1 MITVHQSLKSEGV
14 KLLFV
19 LVVSQKSRA
28 DHKNCVKCSGTV
40 CLSFATY
47 FVWESFWKDA
57 LHVQSQ
63 VLSHWHVG
71 KWNVCVCSSAKTDCE
86 VVAASL
92 PDNWNCFW
100 PNPQQDC
107 AVLKSSC
114 WLVNCVQCTNLV
126 ELVVICRRMGIDCM
140 RAYCIR
146 VVGYR
151 VQKTQD
157 PGQSPGKC
165 HSKAWYAETADY
177 LFGLIRRKPRQ
188 SWARNAKWMLKLF
201 LFCWSLLYSAV
212 LQSKVDSLC
221 FCHMRL

>member
-28 DHKNCVKCSGTV
+28 DHKNCVKVFWYSLSVFCHLL
-40 CLSFATY
+40 CLRKLLEGCLACPKS
-47 FVWESFWKDA
+47 E
-57 LHVQSQ
+57 

-86 VVAASL
+86 VVAALL

-114 WLVNCVQCTNLV
+114 WLVNCVQGTNLV
-126 ELVVICRRMGIDCM
+126 ELVVICRRMGIDCVQ
-140 RAYCIR
+140 AYCIR

-157 PGQSPGKC
+157 PGQSPGKAIVK
-165 HSKAWYAETADY
+165 HGMLRLQTIY
-177 LFGLIRRKPRQ
+177 LD
-188 SWARNAKWMLKLF
+188 W
-201 LFCWSLLYSAV
+201 
-212 LQSKVDSLC
+212 
-221 FCHMRL
+221 

>member
-19 LVVSQKSRA
+19 LVVSQKPQA
-28 DHKNCVKCSGTV
+28 DHKNCVKVFWYSLSGFCHLL
-40 CLSFATY
+40 CLRKLLGGCLACPKS
-47 FVWESFWKDA
+47 E
-57 LHVQSQ
+57 
-63 VLSHWHVG
+63 VLSHWHVA
-71 KWNVCVCSSAKTDCE
+71 KWNGCVCSSAKTDCE

-92 PDNWNCFW
+92 PDNGNCFW

-107 AVLKSSC
+107 AVLKSFC
-114 WLVNCVQCTNLV
+114 WLVNCVQCSNLV
-126 ELVVICRRMGIDCM
+126 ELVVICKRMGIDCM
-140 RAYCIR
+140 HAYCIR

-157 PGQSPGKC
+157 PGQSPGEC

-188 SWARNAKWMLKLF
+188 ELS
-201 LFCWSLLYSAV
+201 
-212 LQSKVDSLC
+212 
-221 FCHMRL
+221 